1 MTVFWIWYRHWQRTI
16 ISSSEYSQTATGNVT
31 QTSTVVSTAKIF
43 AVQFPLAFLKSIFF
57 HRQSMVAEME
67 ILIGTRSH
75 VENGLWRKKEN
86 DRV

>member
-43 AVQFPLAFLKSIFF
+43 AVHTNLPESSKKLDAFL
-57 HRQSMVAEME
+57 
-67 ILIGTRSH
+67 
-75 VENGLWRKKEN
+75 ENKVFKNEQN
-86 DRV
+86 KQD

>member
-43 AVQFPLAFLKSIFF
+43 AVYVWERQGPQGSWGNPEGIFVTPKTYGTTF
-57 HRQSMVAEME
+57 ISD
-67 ILIGTRSH
+67 IL
-75 VENGLWRKKEN
+75 
-86 DRV
+86 